1 MTLAM
6 EKAIPGGV
14 KALPHTPIYRMH
26 RYFARRPYNVISR
39 LIEHY
44 SKPGDIVVD
53 PFCGGGTTVAEGLRL
68 KRKVVGVD
76 FNPMATFITRCEV
89 MDLDPRDVE
98 TTLEWI
104 AELTKEEINMLYQTP
119 CPQCG
124 AEATTNWTKWS
135 VVYICPHC
143 DHPAVASEA
152 EKLGPGKYECT
163 GCGQA
168 FKVTGLS
175 RKADKMLEQHVGCP
189 ACGFE
194 GMKQVAVED
203 IQRCADLERQFDS
216 VIEQEGLWYPRQV
229 MPSDYELR
237 KPNNRICEQFSDFFS
252 RRNLLALTRLL
263 RRINGIEDQKMRYFL
278 QHVFTSVVGW
288 TSRMVTDERHGWAL
302 HAYWLPD
309 VYCENNVWN
318 LLKRR
323 SNWAVRGKRYSQK
336 EIGDYYVEAHS
347 AADILWGDATCW
359 LLTQSSTN
367 LPLPDKSVDAV
378 ITDPPYG
385 GNVQYSELS
394 NFWAVWL
401 PETLGVEN
409 LISSPEE
416 AVMKR
421 YKEGEAERFEQLLG
435 QVFSECRRVLKD
447 DGWLVI
453 TFNNRDTDVWFGM
466 LRAARQAGF
475 HLTHDGMTYQAPV
488 ADYAR
493 TLHQLKD
500 GAIKG
505 DFILSFRKVR
515 QDRSGAGQ
523 VSRLRHENVE
533 TFVVERVTEVLGKRP
548 ATFSQIYQEV
558 IPALVANNTL
568 DREMEGLDLEKVLF
582 DNFALEEMPVEV
594 ETDWPLKKTTVRK
607 WVLPEIQDQEEMA

>member
-1 MTLAM
+1 MTVVA
-6 EKAIPGGV
+6 KKPISGGM

-26 RYFARRPYNVISR
+26 RYFARRPHNVINT

-44 SKPGDIVVD
+44 SRPGDVVLD
-53 PFCGGGTTVAEGLRL
+53 PFCGGGTTVVEGLRL
-68 KRKVVGVD
+68 RCKVVGVD
-76 FNPMATFITRCEV
+76 LNPMATFITRCEV
-89 MDLDPRDVE
+89 MNLDPGDVE

-104 AELTKEEINMLYQTP
+104 AEITEEEINTLYQTP

-124 AEATTNWTKWS
+124 AEATANWTKWS

-143 DHPAVASEA
+143 NHPTVAAEA
-152 EKLGPGKYECT
+152 EKLGPGKYACT
-163 GCGQA
+163 HCGQG
-168 FKVTGLS
+168 FHVTNLP
-175 RKADKMLEQHVGCP
+175 RKADKMLEQHVRCP
-189 ACGFE
+189 TCGFE
-194 GMKQVAVED
+194 GMKQVTTED

-216 VIEQEGLWYPRQV
+216 IIDREGLWDPQQV
-229 MPSDYELR
+229 MPLDYELR
-237 KPNNRICEQFSDFFS
+237 KPNNLICERFSDFFS
-252 RRNLLALTRLL
+252 RRNLLALARLL
-263 RRINGIEDQKMRYFL
+263 RRISSIEDQKMRYFL

-288 TSRMVTDERHGWAL
+288 TNRMVTDERHGWAL

-309 VYCENNVWN
+309 IYCENNVWN
-318 LLKRR
+318 MLKRR

-347 AADILWGDATCW
+347 AADILWGNATCW

-409 LISSPEE
+409 LIDSPEE

-435 QVFSECRRVLKD
+435 QVFSECCRVLKD

-453 TFNNRDTDVWFGM
+453 TFNNRDTGVWFSM

-475 HLTHDGMTYQAPV
+475 HLTHDGLTYQASV

-515 QDRSGAGQ
+515 QDRSAAGQ
-523 VSRLRHENVE
+523 VSWLRHENVE
-533 TFVVERVTEVLGKRP
+533 TFVIEWVSEMLRKGP

-558 IPALVANNTL
+558 IPTLVSNNIL
-568 DREMEGLDLEKVLF
+568 DRKVGGLDLERVLF

-594 ETDWPLKKTTVRK
+594 ETDWSLKKTTIRK
-607 WVLPEIQDQEEMA
+607 WVLPEAQDQREVA

>member
-1 MTLAM
+1 MTVIM

-14 KALPHTPIYRMH
+14 KALPHTPVYRMH
-26 RYFARRPYNVISR
+26 RYFARRPYNVINR
-39 LIEHY
+39 LVEHY
-44 SKPGDIVVD
+44 SSPGDIVLD
-53 PFCGGGTTVAEGLRL
+53 PFCGGGTTVVEGLRL
-68 KRKVVGVD
+68 RRKVIGVD
-76 FNPMATFITRCEV
+76 LNPMTTFITRCEV
-89 MDLDPRDVE
+89 MNLDPKDVE

-104 AELTKEEINMLYQTP
+104 AEITREEINTLYQTP

-143 DHPAVASEA
+143 NRPTVAAEA
-152 EKLGPGKYECT
+152 EKLGPGKYVCT
-163 GCGQA
+163 CCEQS
-168 FKVTGLS
+168 FQVTNLPRS
-175 RKADKMLEQHVGCP
+175 ADKMLEQHVSCP
-189 ACGFE
+189 TCGFE
-194 GMKQVAVED
+194 GMKQVAEED

-216 VIEQEGLWYPRQV
+216 VIEQEGLWYPRQA
-229 MPSDYELR
+229 MPLDYELR
-237 KPNNRICEQFSDFFS
+237 KPNNLICERFSDFFS
-252 RRNLLALTRLL
+252 RRNLLALARLL
-263 RRINGIEDQKMRYFL
+263 RRINGIEDQKMRCFL
-278 QHVFTSVVGW
+278 RHVFTSVVGW
-288 TSRMVTDERHGWAL
+288 TNRMVTDERHGWAL

-309 VYCENNVWN
+309 IYCENNVWN
-318 LLKRR
+318 MLKRR
-323 SNWAVRGKRYSQK
+323 SNWAIRGKRYSQK

-347 AADILWGDATCW
+347 AADILWGNATCW
-359 LLTQSSTN
+359 LLTKSSTS

-409 LISSPEE
+409 LINSPEE

-435 QVFSECRRVLKD
+435 RVFSECCRVLKD

-453 TFNNRDTDVWFGM
+453 TFNNRDTGVWFSM
-466 LRAARQAGF
+466 LRAARRAGF
-475 HLTHDGMTYQAPV
+475 YLTHDGMTYQAPV

-493 TLHQLKD
+493 TLHQMKD

-515 QDRSGAGQ
+515 QDSSATVRVG
-523 VSRLRHENVE
+523 RLRRENVG
-533 TFVVERVTEVLGKRP
+533 TFAVELVTDALRNGP
-548 ATFSQIYQEV
+548 ASFSQIYQEV
-558 IPALVANNTL
+558 IPALVANNAL
-568 DREMEGLDLEKVLF
+568 DREIEALDLEKVLF
-582 DNFALEEMPVEV
+582 DNFVLEEMPVEV
-594 ETDWPLKKTTVRK
+594 KTDWPLKKTTIRK
-607 WVLPEIQDQEEMA
+607 WVLPETQDQGGVT